1 MFLYILIVKLPMPG
15 YFQFHISHLCIR
27 TLQLILFFI
36 SKILAVTLV
45 DYYIKLINNWDN
57 LLY

>member
-1 MFLYILIVKLPMPG
+1 MPG
-15 YFQFHISHLCIR
+15 CFQFHISHLCIR

-57 LLY
+57 L